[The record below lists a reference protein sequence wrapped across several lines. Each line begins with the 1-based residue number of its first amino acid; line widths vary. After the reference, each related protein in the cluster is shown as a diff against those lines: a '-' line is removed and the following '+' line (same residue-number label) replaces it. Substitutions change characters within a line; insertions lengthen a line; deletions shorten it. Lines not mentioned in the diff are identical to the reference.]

1 MKILPCDPTPI
12 RFLLVEESDS
22 GWGKEGGAEEEIV
35 AEPRVVQASDKGI
48 TTCIGRWISVSSDSD
63 ASKSMLWFGAV
74 GGSGAGVTY

>member
-1 MKILPCDPTPI
+1 
-12 RFLLVEESDS
+12 
-22 GWGKEGGAEEEIV
+22 V

-48 TTCIGRWISVSSDSD
+48 TACIGRWISVSSDSD